1 MQRRAFTLI
10 ELLVVISIIGIL
22 AGMLLQG
29 TSLAMA
35 AARKSD
41 CLNRQRQIGLAMTA
55 YAGENEGALPPTS
68 VSYSFW
74 DAATQPTVGVGNTAF
89 FNSGLFLGA
98 YLAGEEKNMFVV
110 GIRAKSVFRC
120 PADRRAPIL
129 IVNGVK
135 NYPLSVGMN
144 LKLSGTSATFNP
156 AANPQTQD
164 PGGWPIPILRPD
176 SRANNSITAI
186 LTEAGSERWDIGWSN
201 PGAPPMLDADVLYR
215 GQATWGINSPNA
227 YYDWVNFHGKGANM
241 LFLDMHA
248 AFSMNPTADGITK
261 TILYR

>member
-55 YAGENEGALPPTS
+55 YAGENEGALSPTS
-68 VSYSFW
+68 VSYSYW

-98 YLAGEEKNMFVV
+98 YLAGEEKNMFVN

-120 PADRRAPIL
+120 PADRRPPTA
-129 IVNGVK
+129 IVAGVK
-135 NYPLSVGMN
+135 TYPLSVGMN
-144 LKLSGTSATFNP
+144 LKLSGTSGVPNTPNVTDA
-156 AANPQTQD
+156 
-164 PGGWPIPILRPD
+164 GGWPIPILRPD
-176 SRANNSITAI
+176 SRSKNSITVL
-186 LTEAGSERWDIGWSN
+186 LTEAGCERWDIGWSN
-201 PGAPPMLDADVLYR
+201 PGAPPMLDAEVLYG
-215 GQATWGINSPNA
+215 GQATWNINQSNS
-227 YYDWVNFHGKGANM
+227 YYDWVNFHEKGANQ
-241 LFLDMHA
+241 LFLDAHA
-248 AFSMNPTADGITK
+248 AFSMNPTADGITQAV
-261 TILYR
+261 LYR